1 MSNRAI
7 LTFLLFFL
15 TVSCKVTE
23 KNITG
28 TYRLKEVPKT
38 KLLLHKD
45 KTFSFT
51 KNFAQPGPAFFPDS
65 TEMNFQTAG
74 HWQLTKNGLLL
85 LNSFPAITTGNHAT
99 IADSVQYNSSI
110 TSFSFWDSYGDPVPI
125 RFIKFL
131 PAKIKFHRG
140 NSISFFIEDFNPK
153 DTMEF
158 HFYGYA
164 PVKWPG
170 TTPQDQL
177 QNNTHRITLYEP
189 VRPGYLTNITLTADK
204 KKLVSTDKSF
214 ALVKSK

>member
-1 MSNRAI
+1 MSSRTI
-7 LTFLLFFL
+7 LTFLLSFL
-15 TVSCKVTE
+15 IVSCKVTE

-28 TYRLKEVPKT
+28 TYRLKDVPKT
-38 KLLLHKD
+38 KLVLHKNN
-45 KTFSFT
+45 TFSFT

-65 TEMNFQTAG
+65 TEMNFQTTG

-85 LNSFPAITTGNHAT
+85 LNSFPAMSTGNHAAM
-99 IADSVQYNSSI
+99 ADSVQYNSSI

-140 NSISFFIEDFNPK
+140 NSISFFIEDFNPR

-170 TTPQDQL
+170 ITPQDQQ

-189 VRPGYLTNITLTADK
+189 VRPGYLTNIPLTADR
-204 KKLVSTDKSF
+204 KKLVSADKSF

>member
-1 MSNRAI
+1 MSLKTI

-23 KNITG
+23 NNITG

-45 KTFSFT
+45 NTFSFT

-74 HWQLTKNGLLL
+74 SWQLTKKGLLL
-85 LNSFPAITTGNHAT
+85 LNSFPAATGNNDT
-99 IADSVQYNSSI
+99 ITDSVQYNTSI

-170 TTPQDQL
+170 TTPRDQL

-189 VRPGYLTNITLTADK
+189 LRPGYLSNITLTAGR
-204 KKLVSTDKSF
+204 KKLVSADKSF

>member
-1 MSNRAI
+1 MSNQAI

-15 TVSCKVTE
+15 TVSCRVTE
-23 KNITG
+23 KNIAG
-28 TYRLKEVPKT
+28 TYTLKDVPKT

-45 KTFSFT
+45 NTFSFT

-74 HWQLTKNGLLL
+74 SWELTKKGTLL
-85 LNSFPAITTGNHAT
+85 LNSFPATIAVKDHT
-99 IADSVQYNSSI
+99 IADSVQYNTSI
-110 TSFSFWDSYGDPVPI
+110 TSFSFWDRYGDPVPI

-131 PAKIKFHRG
+131 PTKIKFHRG

-164 PVKWPG
+164 PMKWPG
-170 TTPQDQL
+170 ATPQDQQ

-189 VRPGYLTNITLTADK
+189 VRPGYLINVTLTADR

>member
-1 MSNRAI
+1 MSNQAI
-7 LTFLLFFL
+7 LTSLLFFL

-23 KNITG
+23 KNIAG
-28 TYRLKEVPKT
+28 TYHLKDVPKT
-38 KLLLHKD
+38 KLVLHKD
-45 KTFSFT
+45 NTFSFT

-65 TEMNFQTAG
+65 TEMNFQTTG

-85 LNSFPAITTGNHAT
+85 LNSFPAITSGNNNT

-140 NSISFFIEDFNPK
+140 NSISFFIEDFNPR

-177 QNNTHRITLYEP
+177 QNNTHRITLYEQ
-189 VRPGYLTNITLTADK
+189 VRPGYLTNITLTADR

-214 ALVKSK
+214 ALVKTK